1 MAKGFN
7 ISADRLN
14 ISKAIKKLQEAHDEL
29 LYEIDAEFIA
39 KGEDIRQE
47 ALQNLY
53 NASVVVN
60 GKEYRGVR
68 SGSGSGLASSISFAS
83 VDGVPYTY
91 KIVAQK
97 DYAAYIEFGT
107 GPYAASYVPSLEDEW
122 QDIARQFKGKR
133 GAGQGVPARPYLY
146 PAVQKIEPELLQRL
160 KKIIEG

>member
-29 LYEIDAEFIA
+29 LYEIDAEFAASSVEIV
-39 KGEDIRQE
+39 QE
-47 ALQNLY
+47 AKQNLA
-53 NASVVVN
+53 NASVVAN
-60 GKEYRGVR
+60 NKDYRGVDIGNLR
-68 SGSGSGLASSISFAS
+68 NKVTQKKSESAE
-83 VDGVPYTY
+83 YTY
-91 KIVAQK
+91 EIVAQTN
-97 DYAAYIEFGT
+97 YAAYVEFGT

-133 GAGQGVPARPYLY
+133 SAGQGVPARPFMY
-146 PAVQKIEPELLQRL
+146 PAVQKIEPLLLERL